1 MCLTQA
7 FQQALGLFRGLVGRL
22 GEVMPAALGT
32 DPKAVPAVEI
42 SKPRFTLRVPGPRPS
57 R

>member
-1 MCLTQA
+1 MPRTQA
-7 FQQALGLFRGLVGRL
+7 FQRAPGLLRGLVGRL

-42 SKPRFTLRVPGPRPS
+42 SKPRLTRRVPGPRPL